1 MKRAIISD
9 VHSNLEAFKAVLKDL
24 EEQGVEEIY
33 CLGDLIGYGPNPV
46 ECVDLMMNDPRR
58 KVCLLGNHD
67 SASIFDPKGF
77 NLAAENAIYWT
88 RDQLDKAN
96 NNPRRVDRWD
106 FLGMIPKIY
115 KDPPF
120 LYVHGSARNPLSE
133 YVFSDDIMER
143 GKMEK
148 IFALIPKY
156 CFQGH
161 THVPGIFTEDNRYLR
176 IQDLDNNTYKLGDQK
191 LMINV
196 GSVGQPRDKDPRA
209 CYVVHDLEKSIIEY
223 RRVPYD
229 VDVTS
234 EKIFA
239 IAELDNF
246 LGERIKQGR

>member
-9 VHSNLEAFKAVLKDL
+9 VHSNLEAFESVLNDIQ
-24 EEQGVEEIY
+24 EQNAEEIY
-33 CLGDLIGYGPNPV
+33 CLGDLIGYGPNPI

-58 KVCLLGNHD
+58 KICLLGNHD
-67 SASIFDPKGF
+67 QASLFDPSGF
-77 NLAAENAIYWT
+77 NPAAEKAIYWT
-88 RDQLDKAN
+88 REQLEKASDA
-96 NNPRRVDRWD
+96 RRSERWD
-106 FLGMIPKIY
+106 FLGTLPRCH

-133 YVFSDDIMER
+133 YVFSDDIIER

-148 IFALIPKY
+148 LFALIPKY

-161 THVPGIFTEDNRYLR
+161 THVPGIFTEENRYLR
-176 IQDLDNNTYKLGDQK
+176 IQDLDSNTYPLGDQK

-209 CYVVHDLEKSIIEY
+209 CYVIYDLDKSTIEY
-223 RRVPYD
+223 RRVEYD
-229 VDVTS
+229 CAATCA
-234 EKIFA
+234 KILA
-239 IAELDNF
+239 IPDLDNF